1 MELLH
6 MLRLEAGRR
15 ESWMANKQQMTS
27 PGCLDTALRPR
38 LALLMSAVFVGVR
51 VYGSE
56 VGKLCIH
63 VTTAVWRG
71 SVAKSQFLWWT
82 VERALTA
89 FLNPDY

>member
-1 MELLH
+1 
-6 MLRLEAGRR
+6 
-15 ESWMANKQQMTS
+15 
-27 PGCLDTALRPR
+27 
-38 LALLMSAVFVGVR
+38 MSAVFVGVR

>member
-1 MELLH
+1 
-6 MLRLEAGRR
+6 MLRLEAGRDG
-15 ESWMANKQQMTS
+15 KQTTDDLEW
-27 PGCLDTALRPR
+27 CLDTALRPR
-38 LALLMSAVFVGVR
+38 LALSLSAVFVGVR

-56 VGKLCIH
+56 VGKLCRH

-89 FLNPDY
+89 FSNPDY